1 LFVVSISGVFLYKTN
16 SSSSTVSLIKS
27 YQINASDYS
36 FEDTQG
42 ILAVT
47 TPQGKVFCY
56 DLYQKNGSRYY
67 QISTFDLI
75 FDLNGARQVSSGSK
89 SGNLLT
95 YASRLDLNQVK
106 LGKIYN
112 NLFLIHLDN
121 LAGKLYLFSLENPQL
136 PSLYCAYNIQRGIHS
151 VGISENLLI
160 VLNYNTQETLIFDIQ
175 NHPNDYLCKICH
187 LEHLS
192 STLPYTFTPFQLT
205 SKTFLVDNNIIAD
218 LDSDSLNLIDLNPSV
233 LIENHPDDIK
243 SIKFL
248 LRRVNCKIK
257 VLDRIKQS
265 IMQLL
270 PIKKL
275 EVVFETLARSYHLV
289 QDSNEYEINS
299 KKQSENSEHLEEGN
313 LEVNINVETKNEL
326 GLTVLLQSD
335 LYFSVFAPAYKEI
348 KDFKYLAEVIYL
360 FMHYLIQ
367 YSVDVHLSI
376 QYLLFKIFVKN
387 NEFLRIQKLVEI
399 KFFNDSQDIA
409 LLLTSLGKTEKI
421 QSFPNCYNLG
431 IDMLNRLKL
440 FDVVAQELLDQSF
453 YYETLDLLKN
463 KNINNQYLKS
473 EASIKCGF
481 DNTAETNI

>member
-1 LFVVSISGVFLYKTN
+1 
-16 SSSSTVSLIKS
+16 
-27 YQINASDYS
+27 
-36 FEDTQG
+36 
-42 ILAVT
+42 
-47 TPQGKVFCY
+47 
-56 DLYQKNGSRYY
+56 
-67 QISTFDLI
+67 
-75 FDLNGARQVSSGSK
+75 
-89 SGNLLT
+89 
-95 YASRLDLNQVK
+95 
-106 LGKIYN
+106 
-112 NLFLIHLDN
+112 
-121 LAGKLYLFSLENPQL
+121 
-136 PSLYCAYNIQRGIHS
+136 
-151 VGISENLLI
+151 
-160 VLNYNTQETLIFDIQ
+160 
-175 NHPNDYLCKICH
+175 
-187 LEHLS
+187 
-192 STLPYTFTPFQLT
+192 
-205 SKTFLVDNNIIAD
+205 
-218 LDSDSLNLIDLNPSV
+218 
-233 LIENHPDDIK
+233 
-243 SIKFL
+243 
-248 LRRVNCKIK
+248 
-257 VLDRIKQS
+257 
-265 IMQLL
+265 M
-270 PIKKL
+270 
-275 EVVFETLARSYHLV
+275 VFETLARSYHLV